1 MSDYT
6 KINGTPWHITYVGLK
21 EGEKKRHRSRCQYYN
36 GSNNYCQKWHRKCTG
51 SAHCKYY
58 KEIPQEEPANTP
70 PVAPSAPNQSP
81 MSTAQVSS
89 LEEKMASFKKGDSVL
104 HKKYGYGKILSFSKG
119 TVRIEFEDESIVD
132 LDLKT
137 SIRNKLLYHSG
148 RQDL

>member
-1 MSDYT
+1 
-6 KINGTPWHITYVGLK
+6 
-21 EGEKKRHRSRCQYYN
+21 
-36 GSNNYCQKWHRKCTG
+36 
-51 SAHCKYY
+51 
-58 KEIPQEEPANTP
+58 
-70 PVAPSAPNQSP
+70 
-81 MSTAQVSS
+81 
-89 LEEKMASFKKGDSVL
+89 MASFKKGDSVL